1 MVPTQAARSVGWR
14 KRETGLFLGGGYTPT
29 SINGHSRLFPANC
42 VAMAVLDEPP
52 AKNDPYMVQDCIISK
67 ALLKLNKSLIN

>member
-1 MVPTQAARSVGWR
+1 
-14 KRETGLFLGGGYTPT
+14 
-29 SINGHSRLFPANC
+29 
-42 VAMAVLDEPP
+42 MAVLDEPP